1 MWIKKEGLN
10 VSVPV
15 RRLLIIISIS
25 FFLSVPL
32 AWSENINTET
42 PEANTSAVQVAL
54 KSKGFDPGPID
65 GLKGPATR
73 RAISEFQQAMGL
85 PATGQLDNRT
95 FEVLFETVSAVP
107 VLSVEVCRLSSRS
120 DQRQDRARLDDIP
133 PCNLRFR
140 ADRVI
145 PRI

>member
-10 VSVPV
+10 VSAPM
-15 RRLLIIISIS
+15 RRVLTIISIS

-32 AWSENINTET
+32 AWSENINIKT
-42 PEANTSAVQVAL
+42 PEANTSAVQLAL

-73 RAISEFQQAMGL
+73 RAVSEFQRAMGL
-85 PATGQLDNRT
+85 LVTGQLDNRT

-120 DQRQDRARLDDIP
+120 DQRQDRAPLDNIP
-133 PCNLRFR
+133 PCNLRSG

>member
-10 VSVPV
+10 VSAPM
-15 RRLLIIISIS
+15 RRVLTIISIS
-25 FFLSVPL
+25 FFLSVPP
-32 AWSENINTET
+32 AWSENINIKT
-42 PEANTSAVQVAL
+42 PEVNTGAVQLAL

-73 RAISEFQQAMGL
+73 RAISEFQRTMGL
-85 PATGQLDNRT
+85 LATGQLDNRT

-120 DQRQDRARLDDIP
+120 DQRQDRAQFDDIP
-133 PCNLRFR
+133 PCNLRSG